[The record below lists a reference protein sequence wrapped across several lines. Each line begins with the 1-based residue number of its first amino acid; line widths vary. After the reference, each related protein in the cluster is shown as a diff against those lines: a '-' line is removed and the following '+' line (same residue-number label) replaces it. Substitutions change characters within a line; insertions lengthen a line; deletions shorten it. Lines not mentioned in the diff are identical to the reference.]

1 MIQQQLSESIDLA
14 ENEDLAGTT
23 LTIASSEVHGAR
35 SNRAVPEFNVP
46 TLRVVAGPDM
56 LRFAS
61 IYPGQEVKIGR
72 DESCQLVL
80 SHGSVSRYHCMVR
93 SNENGQLTV
102 EDLGSTNGTKYNG
115 ERVTSP
121 VPVRVGDE
129 VQVGRVTL
137 KIESLGLNELSHLSK
152 VVERLTLASKD
163 ALTGLV
169 TRHFLKEELP
179 NLVIRHKLAGVPLA
193 ICFIDLDHF
202 GQINKKHLHET
213 GDDVLRTVARLMVM
227 HLRDSDI
234 CVRYGGEE
242 FLAILPNCEE
252 GGAFRSAERLRIAVQ
267 DHDWSVYAEDLIVT
281 ASIGVAIFRPAEE
294 TKEWIRRANEAM
306 TYAKENGR
314 NQTIR
319 ASLFTPEVPTSPND
333 GDDDGDDEFSFP

>member
-1 MIQQQLSESIDLA
+1 MGED
-14 ENEDLAGTT
+14 NDLAGKTI
-23 LTIASSEVHGAR
+23 TIASSEVHRAR
-35 SNRAVPEFNVP
+35 SNRSIPDFNVP

-61 IYPGQEVKIGR
+61 IYPREEVKIGR

-80 SHGSVSRYHCMVR
+80 SHGSVSRFHCCIR
-93 SNENGQLTV
+93 SDENGQLFV
-102 EDLGSTNGTKYNG
+102 QELGSTNGTTFNG
-115 ERVTSP
+115 SP
-121 VPVRVGDE
+121 VTTPIRVRIGDE

-169 TRHFLKEELP
+169 TRHFLQEELP

-193 ICFIDLDHF
+193 IAFIDLDHF
-202 GQINKKHLHET
+202 GEINKKYLHDV

-252 GGAFRSAERLRIAVQ
+252 GGAYRTAERLRIAIQ
-267 DHDWSVYAEDLIVT
+267 DHDWSVYADELSVT
-281 ASIGVAIFRPAEE
+281 ASFGIALFRGNEN
-294 TKEWIRRANEAM
+294 TKDWIRRANEAM
-306 TYAKENGR
+306 NHAKKNGR

-319 ASLFTPEVPTSPND
+319 GSALSVMPATLPITDED
-333 GDDDGDDEFSFP
+333 EDEFLLP